1 LSYQLNEPKSKN
13 IAGFI
18 EIASTTF
25 VESASVKIGGAGFL
39 CLSQRL
45 NCCKAD
51 FILKD

>member
-1 LSYQLNEPKSKN
+1 LSYQLNELKSKN

-25 VESASVKIGGAGFL
+25 VESASMKIGGAGLL

-45 NCCKAD
+45 NCCRVD
-51 FILKD
+51 FILKN